1 MKTMYSLIN
10 FEVIDRIFNERSE
23 IKLDSKTK
31 SMYINCLMAHFKDKE
46 ATVKNAMSFDLFK
59 NKMNNYNRW
68 INSFQK
74 LHEAKLVVINDSYI
88 SFINNWG
95 QFIDRSQLDL
105 VEVENIDPI
114 CLNDYHKI
122 LLNNQSLI
130 QVCSMKNKISLNQ
143 TLKLLEVFIK
153 EQEALNTK
161 YSNETEISK
170 HFLYWINSNK
180 DKMDNSKETVKSN
193 SKILGIK

>member
-1 MKTMYSLIN
+1 MKLMNELLN
-10 FEVIDRIFNERSE
+10 LHVIDRIFNERSE
-23 IKLDSKTK
+23 IKLDSTTK
-31 SMYINCLMAHFKDKE
+31 SLYINCLMAYFKDKE
-46 ATVKNAMSFDLFK
+46 ATVKNAMSFDVFK

-68 INSFQK
+68 IDSFQK
-74 LHEAKLVVINDSYI
+74 LHQAKLVFINDSYI
-88 SFINNWG
+88 SFLNNWG
-95 QFIDRSQLDL
+95 QFIDRTQLDL
-105 VEVENIDPI
+105 SEVKNIDPI
-114 CLNDYHKI
+114 SLNDYHKI

-130 QVCSMKNKISLNQ
+130 QVCSMKNKISSNQ
-143 TLKLLEVFIK
+143 TIKLLEVFIK

-161 YSNETEISK
+161 YLNETEISK